1 MEQINTDVLIIGF
14 GQGGKILAI
23 HLGKMGVETV
33 LVEQSEKMYGG
44 TCINIGCIPTKS
56 LVEHAERGTP
66 YGEAIAAKNELTAFM
81 RGKNYDAVAG
91 FSSVRVLDGK
101 ASFLSPHRVK
111 VSKPG
116 SREVIIQAERIC
128 INTGTVPVIPGIPGL
143 EQSSRVYSSTTL
155 IDQKVLPEKLVI
167 IGGGFISLEYA
178 SMYAQY
184 GSKVTILESLPSF
197 LPRED
202 DDIVEEVKKVLMKKG
217 IEILT
222 GVTLQRIEPG
232 AGMDTVVFEKEGQR
246 HELEASAILLATG
259 RKAYTEGLNLSAAEV
274 ITDNRGFIPVNEW
287 LQTSQPHIWALGDI
301 NGGPQFTYISLD
313 DYRIMRNQWFGGE
326 PKKTTDRKN
335 VPFCVFISP
344 PLAHVGLREKEAL
357 AQGLPVKVA
366 KIQAGI
372 VSRPLIMGQT
382 QGVLKAI
389 IHRETD
395 QILGFTLFCVEAQE
409 VINLAAHAMNADMTF
424 TQLTN
429 QIFTHPS
436 MSEGFNYFDFFG

>member
-1 MEQINTDVLIIGF
+1 
-14 GQGGKILAI
+14 
-23 HLGKMGVETV
+23 
-33 LVEQSEKMYGG
+33 
-44 TCINIGCIPTKS
+44 
-56 LVEHAERGTP
+56 
-66 YGEAIAAKNELTAFM
+66 
-81 RGKNYDAVAG
+81 
-91 FSSVRVLDGK
+91 
-101 ASFLSPHRVK
+101 
-111 VSKPG
+111 
-116 SREVIIQAERIC
+116 
-128 INTGTVPVIPGIPGL
+128 
-143 EQSSRVYSSTTL
+143 VYSSTTL